1 MIHPLAEQDLI
12 EQYDHVAEPFFADV
26 LQMDYGCYFLTDE
39 STLSDFSLA
48 CLPEDSSTQAL
59 SYRDAVSLGDSQL
72 KTRIR
77 ERFGIEVEKTSIRL
91 VELFERI
98 AAVSAPQTLH

>member
-1 MIHPLAEQDLI
+1 MTHPIADQDI
-12 EQYDHVAEPFFADV
+12 IAQYDHVAEPFFADV

-48 CLPEDSSTQAL
+48 CLPEDASTEAL

-72 KTRIR
+72 KSRIR
-77 ERFGIEVEKTSIRL
+77 ERFGIEVERTTIRL
-91 VELFERI
+91 VDLFVRI
-98 AAVSAPQTLH
+98 AEVSRPALLH